1 MVDSYEMSSEN
12 ENEYVIFLIGM
23 QEYCIDIMS
32 LKEIRGWTSTT
43 ALPDAPEYVRG
54 VINLRGAVVPIFDL
68 AERLGLPRTEQKDR
82 SVIMITSIGE
92 QTVGLLADAV
102 IDILA
107 INPESI
113 QEPPQLSSSDS
124 GSFINGLVAL
134 EGRMI
139 SVVDLTAVLTQK
151 ITEVAA

>member
-1 MVDSYEMSSEN
+1 MPDSKETSSEN
-12 ENEYVIFLIGM
+12 ENEFVIFLIGT

-43 ALPDAPEYVRG
+43 ALPDAPPYVRG
-54 VINLRGAVVPIFDL
+54 VINLRGAVVPIMDL

-82 SVIMITSIGE
+82 SVIMITSIGA

-107 INPESI
+107 INPENI
-113 QEPPQLSSSDS
+113 QVPPQLSSHDT

-139 SVVDLTAVLTQK
+139 SVIDLNSVLTEK
-151 ITEVAA
+151 IQEVAA